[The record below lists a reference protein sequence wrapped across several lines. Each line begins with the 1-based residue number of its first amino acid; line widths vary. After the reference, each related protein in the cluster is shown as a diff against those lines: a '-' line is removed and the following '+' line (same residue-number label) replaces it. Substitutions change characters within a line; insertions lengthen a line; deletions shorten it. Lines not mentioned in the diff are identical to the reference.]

1 MTILLQRLSS
11 HLMFHYNKKI
21 LCHSAGKAVRRK
33 LGHSTNIL
41 KPISMA
47 IRVVEF
53 SNGGYK
59 IRKVF
64 A

>member
-1 MTILLQRLSS
+1 MTTYLVLTKREENYRIIRLHATEHSI
-11 HLMFHYNKKI
+11 KI
-21 LCHSAGKAVRRK
+21 FL
-33 LGHSTNIL
+33 N
-41 KPISMA
+41 SMA